1 MTTKKKVKTIKRCIE
16 LCRKQLNDVKA
27 EIGAIELEEEE
38 TDIEK
43 LDALLKAVERIER
56 SCQNIREYARE
67 CDEY

>member
-1 MTTKKKVKTIKRCIE
+1 MSTKPKVRTIKRCIE
-16 LCRKQLNDVKA
+16 LCRKQLDNVNA

-43 LDALLKAVERIER
+43 LDALLKAVSNIER
-56 SCQNIREYARE
+56 SSQNIREYACE

>member
-1 MTTKKKVKTIKRCIE
+1 MSTKTRVKTIKRCIE
-16 LCRKQLNDVKA
+16 LCRKQLDDVKA

-38 TDIEK
+38 TNIEK

-56 SCQNIREYARE
+56 SCHNIREYARE

>member
-1 MTTKKKVKTIKRCIE
+1 MKPDNVA
-16 LCRKQLNDVKA
+16 A

-56 SCQNIREYARE
+56 SCHNIREYARE

>member
-1 MTTKKKVKTIKRCIE
+1 MSTKPKVKTIKRCIE
-16 LCRKQLNDVKA
+16 LCRKKLDNVEA
-27 EIGAIELEEEE
+27 EIGVIKLDEEE

-43 LDALLKAVERIER
+43 LDALLKAVGNIER

>member
-1 MTTKKKVKTIKRCIE
+1 MSTKPKVRTIKRCIE
-16 LCRKQLNDVKA
+16 LCRKQLNNVKA
-27 EIGAIELEEEE
+27 EIGAIELEE

-43 LDALLKAVERIER
+43 LDALLKAVSNIER